1 MSATDAAT
9 ADAASIARLVA
20 GYQTLQA
27 TGCRVILIPNYQQP
41 QTAIAEAQFLAGLA
55 IILDNAWVAY
65 PFWMPPQ
72 DWFKWP
78 GQLGVPS
85 GSIRQGG
92 TTLWRDFK
100 NGTLKIDASTHQV
113 TIAWKRFHAP
123 TTSQDPN
130 KFRQQR
136 FWPHERAILASR
148 RQFAFIGKC

>member
-1 MSATDAAT
+1 
-9 ADAASIARLVA
+9 
-20 GYQTLQA
+20 
-27 TGCRVILIPNYQQP
+27 
-41 QTAIAEAQFLAGLA
+41 
-55 IILDNAWVAY
+55 
-65 PFWMPPQ
+65 
-72 DWFKWP
+72 
-78 GQLGVPS
+78 LGVPS